1 MRNASHH
8 TSRADR
14 RVDGLMQLALVAT
27 LVLVASS
34 LVRVAV
40 TGFGYDPALDRLRTA
55 ATAQD
60 TAGRAVLE
68 MENGLRGYQLS
79 ADSRFLEPY
88 LAGRRQLAAATV
100 IARTN
105 LVGYPDLGNAWDA
118 SVNRALAWEQRY
130 AVPAIND
137 VRPAGAKPSV
147 ENLLAGSSRLGEWQ
161 AAQVGATSAVAD
173 AIARERSSEDL
184 VRTSTGVTQVMALLL
199 LTYALVRRQRRPHE
213 SNGEAAAPRT
223 PSVGGSPSP
232 SFAVSGDLDE
242 LAVSIANAGREI
254 SGATAA
260 SLWLADGDD
269 LRRVEPGQPIIIAQR
284 RRHDVALRAHREGAI
299 TTSVSRSRRT
309 LAVPLLHD
317 GRTLGVVELTMPH
330 GSGEPSH
337 AQIEMLRAWGRQ
349 AAKAV
354 AYGPGAA
361 DRDRLTGFSGRAT
374 LLADLATGVASSLAG
389 ALPVSLVVLEVDHL
403 DRGTAAGT
411 AVRDDLVRTIGSVLA
426 DTVRASDTAYR
437 TGEGAFAV
445 LLPGA
450 PETAAASLAE
460 RLRQIIARRF
470 VERGVTASF
479 GVATCPDVAQD
490 EAALLEA
497 AEAALYDAQRF
508 GGNRAQR
515 AHSLTDELAMVRRRV
530 SELD

>member
-1 MRNASHH
+1 
-8 TSRADR
+8 
-14 RVDGLMQLALVAT
+14 MQLALVAT

-34 LVRVAV
+34 MVRVAV
-40 TGFGYDPALDRLRTA
+40 TGFGYDPALDRLHA
-55 ATAQD
+55 AAAAENN
-60 TAGRAVLE
+60 AGQAVLA
-68 MENGLRGYQLS
+68 MENGLLGYQLS
-79 ADSRFLEPY
+79 TDSRFLEPY
-88 LAGRRQLAAATV
+88 LAGRRALAADTAT
-100 IARTN
+100 ARAN
-105 LVGYPDLGNAWDA
+105 LAGYADLGNAWDA
-118 SVNRALAWEQRY
+118 SVSRALAWDQRY
-130 AVPAIND
+130 AVPAID
-137 VRPAGAKPSV
+137 AVHPAGAKPSV
-147 ENLLAGSSRLGEWQ
+147 ESLLAGTSRIGEWQ
-161 AAQVGATSAVAD
+161 AAQAGATSAVGK
-173 AIARERSSEDL
+173 AIARKRSSEQL
-184 VRTSTGVTQVMALLL
+184 VRTTTGPTQALALVLL
-199 LTYALVRRQRRPHE
+199 AYALVRRQRRPHE
-213 SNGEAAAPRT
+213 SVPPRQSLEGAAAART
-223 PSVGGSPSP
+223 PSTGGVSP
-232 SFAVSGDLDE
+232 SFPVSGDLDG
-242 LAVSIANAGREI
+242 LATSIAQAGCEL

-309 LAVPLLHD
+309 LAVPLLHE

-330 GSGEPSH
+330 GSAEPSH

-361 DRDRLTGFSGRAT
+361 DRDRLTGFSGRST
-374 LLADLATGVASSLAG
+374 LLADLAAGVADSLETDR
-389 ALPVSLVVLEVDHL
+389 PVSLVVLEVDHL

-411 AVRDDLVRTIGSVLA
+411 AVRDDLIRTIGSVLA

-450 PETAAASLAE
+450 PSTAAASLAE
-460 RLRQIIARRF
+460 RLRQIVARRF

-497 AEAALYDAQRF
+497 ADAALYDAQRF